1 MKLIFVS
8 GKYQG
13 KTINETFE
21 NIIKARAAAYKLWQ
35 QGYAV
40 ICPHMNSAFM
50 DGESMGATC
59 QMFYDGDIEI
69 LGRCDAIYM
78 LKDWKESTGA
88 RAEYQ
93 QAIELRLEVLFE

>member
-8 GKYQG
+8 GPYQG
-13 KTINETFE
+13 KTINETFD

-50 DGESMGATC
+50 DGANIDATC
-59 QMFYDGDIEI
+59 QMFYDGDLEM

-78 LKDWKESTGA
+78 MQGWRESVGS
-88 RAEYQ
+88 RKEYQ
-93 QAIELRLEVLFE
+93 QAIELRLEVMTE